1 MEIRN
6 LREWN
11 PLSELLAQIP
21 LRVQRNL
28 FFNDLSIT
36 CIQVLEE
43 FVVLGTDAGIVLW
56 FNQMKSEMQRLHTEV
71 RILCCWEFPIE

>member
-43 FVVLGTDAGIVLW
+43 FVVLGTDVGIVLW

-71 RILCCWEFPIE
+71 RILLCWEFSIE